1 MSSAVALA
9 SVTRLLKDML
19 SDVVDTADVT
29 GKLGSDVKVSA
40 LPPDKVATLL
50 GEGQPSRLNLF
61 LHRIT
66 PNTALSNS
74 DLPTRD
80 ARGRLVAKPRLAVD
94 LHYLLTAYGN
104 EELQGEILLG
114 YSMMVFHELALL
126 PRSEVKAALKGTP
139 GAGVPVFGTDDPAKL
154 ADQIELI
161 KITPEQLSLED
172 MSKVWTSLQ
181 TNYRTTIGYMVS
193 VVIMEPETAV
203 RTPLPVLSRGPVNPQ
218 SGRDAGVAVHPDLTP
233 SAPVIARAI
242 PAGDRPAMRL
252 GDVVTFMG
260 FHLDTP
266 DARVC
271 FTEIGSGT
279 VLELSPLSPPTPR
292 KLEVRLPQAAL
303 PANSQLA
310 GRGEDP
316 DAWRIGAY
324 LVEIVLSSPSG
335 TEQRTNRVALSLA
348 PRAVPVAAATAV
360 NGQTEIT
367 VGCAPQIRK
376 GQSVV
381 IVAGQSQLIL
391 PPPVAD
397 LTPSVH
403 GVFDGLPAG
412 ATIPIRL
419 TVAGIDSLLIDPT
432 AQPPRFDPSQVV
444 VVP

>member
-1 MSSAVALA
+1 VSSAVGLA

-19 SDVVDTADVT
+19 SDVVDTADVS
-29 GKLGSDVKVSA
+29 GKLGSDVTVSA
-40 LPPDKVATLL
+40 LPPDKVAGLL
-50 GEGQPSRLNLF
+50 GDGQPSRLNLF

-66 PNTALSNS
+66 PNAALSSS

-80 ARGRLVAKPRLAVD
+80 TRGRLVARPRLAVD
-94 LHYLLTAYGN
+94 LHYLLTAYGS

-114 YSMMVFHELALL
+114 YAMMVFHELALL
-126 PRSEVKAALKGTP
+126 PRAEVRAALKGTP
-139 GAGVPVFGTDDPAKL
+139 GAGVPVFAGDDPAGL

-193 VVIMEPETAV
+193 VVLIEPDIAV
-203 RTPLPVLSRGPVNPQ
+203 RTALPVLSRGPIDPQ

-233 SAPVIARAI
+233 TAPVIARAI

-252 GDVVTFMG
+252 GEVVTFSG
-260 FHLDTP
+260 FHLDAR
-266 DARVC
+266 DARVR
-271 FTEIGSGT
+271 FTEVGSAT
-279 VLELSPLSPPTPR
+279 VLELAPLSPPTPQ

-303 PANSQLA
+303 PANSPLV
-310 GRGEDP
+310 GMGDDP

-324 LVEIVLSSPSG
+324 LAEIVLTSPSG
-335 TEQRTNRVALSLA
+335 SEQRTNRVALSLA
-348 PRAVPVAAATAV
+348 PRAVPVATAV
-360 NGQTEIT
+360 NGQTRIT
-367 VGCAPQIRK
+367 VQCAPQIRK

-381 IVAGQSQLIL
+381 IVAGQNQSIVRT
-391 PPPVAD
+391 PVAD
-397 LTPSVH
+397 RTPSVQSD
-403 GVFDGLPAG
+403 FDDLQRG
-412 ATIPIRL
+412 ATVPIRL
-419 TVAGIDSLLIDPT
+419 RVGGIDSLLIDPT